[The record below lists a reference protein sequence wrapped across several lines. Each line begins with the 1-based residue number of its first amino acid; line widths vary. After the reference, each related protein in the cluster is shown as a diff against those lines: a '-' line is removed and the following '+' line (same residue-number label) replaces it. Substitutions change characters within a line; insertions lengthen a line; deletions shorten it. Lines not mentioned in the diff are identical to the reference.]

1 MTLVNDILSFKYS
14 NEAFETI
21 LKATLLLVLSVSG
34 NFLAETLGCQ
44 SQKLLGNMIV
54 KHVLILFM
62 IYFTIDF
69 TQRDQDTINPFINV
83 FKAICVWI
91 LFHLFTHMNIIP
103 TFIVGF
109 LLMILFFI
117 SNYRHYI
124 DNKKK
129 KSTTDLKNLESMD
142 NTLKLTQEL
151 IFVTMF
157 IIILVGCSIY
167 YFEKKRE
174 YKTDFKTWKFI
185 FGVKKCK
192 GYTPKS
198 AKIW

>member
-1 MTLVNDILSFKYS
+1 MTDITSFKLS

-21 LKATLLLVLSVSG
+21 LKATLLLVLSISG

-44 SQKLLGNMIV
+44 SQKVLGNMFV
-54 KHVLILFM
+54 KHILILFM

-151 IFVTMF
+151 IFAAMIV
-157 IIILVGCSIY
+157 IILVGCSIY

-192 GYTPKS
+192 NYTPQS

>member
-1 MTLVNDILSFKYS
+1 MSIVNDIIDFNFS
-14 NEAFETI
+14 NEAFETV

-44 SQKLLGNMIV
+44 SQKVLGNMIV

-151 IFVTMF
+151 IFAAMIV
-157 IIILVGCSIY
+157 IILVGCSIY

>member
-1 MTLVNDILSFKYS
+1 MSIVNDILSFKYS
-14 NEAFETI
+14 NDAFETI

>member
-103 TFIVGF
+103 TFIVGL

-174 YKTDFKTWKFI
+174 Y
-185 FGVKKCK
+185 
-192 GYTPKS
+192 
-198 AKIW
+198 

>member
-1 MTLVNDILSFKYS
+1 MSIINDILSFKYS
-14 NEAFETI
+14 NEAFETV

-44 SQKLLGNMIV
+44 SQKVLGNMIV

-103 TFIVGF
+103 TFIVGL

-192 GYTPKS
+192 DYTPKS

>member
-1 MTLVNDILSFKYS
+1 VNDILSFKYS
-14 NEAFETI
+14 NEAFETV

-44 SQKLLGNMIV
+44 SQKVLGNMFV
-54 KHVLILFM
+54 KHILILFM

-103 TFIVGF
+103 TFIVGI

-129 KSTTDLKNLESMD
+129 KSTTDLKNLESID
-142 NTLKLTQEL
+142 KTLQTTQEL
-151 IFVTMF
+151 IFITMF

-192 GYTPKS
+192 NYTPKS

>member
-1 MTLVNDILSFKYS
+1 MTIVNDILSFKYS
-14 NEAFETI
+14 NEAFETV

-44 SQKLLGNMIV
+44 SQKVLGNMVV

-69 TQRDQDTINPFINV
+69 TQRDQDIINPFINV

-151 IFVTMF
+151 IFAAMIV
-157 IIILVGCSIY
+157 IIVVGCSIY

>member
-1 MTLVNDILSFKYS
+1 MTIVNDILSFKYS
-14 NEAFETI
+14 NEAFETV

-151 IFVTMF
+151 IFAAMIV
-157 IIILVGCSIY
+157 IILVGCSIY

>member
-1 MTLVNDILSFKYS
+1 MTIVNDILSFKYS
-14 NEAFETI
+14 NEAFETV

-44 SQKLLGNMIV
+44 SQKVLGNMVV

-151 IFVTMF
+151 IFAAMIV
-157 IIILVGCSIY
+157 IIVVGCSIY

>member
-1 MTLVNDILSFKYS
+1 MSIVIDILSFKYS

-83 FKAICVWI
+83 LKAICVWI

-103 TFIVGF
+103 TFIVGL

-192 GYTPKS
+192 DYTPKY

>member
-1 MTLVNDILSFKYS
+1 MDIIRDITSFKLS

-44 SQKLLGNMIV
+44 SQKVLGNMVV
-54 KHVLILFM
+54 KHILILFM

-69 TQRDQDTINPFINV
+69 TQRDQDVINPFINV
-83 FKAICVWI
+83 FKAFCVWI
-91 LFHLFTHMNIIP
+91 LFHLFTHMNILP
-103 TFIVGF
+103 TFIVGL

-124 DNKKK
+124 EEKKK
-129 KSTTDLKNLESMD
+129 IVREEKQALEKLDKS
-142 NTLKLTQEL
+142 LKLSQEIL
-151 IFVTMF
+151 L
-157 IIILVGCSIY
+157 ILVLVVILIGCVV
-167 YFEKKRE
+167 YFLEKKRE
-174 YKTDFKTWKFI
+174 YGNAFRAWKFI

-192 GYTPKS
+192 GYTPKA
-198 AKIW
+198 AKLW

>member
-103 TFIVGF
+103 TFIVGL

-192 GYTPKS
+192 DYTPKS

>member
-1 MTLVNDILSFKYS
+1 MSIINDILSFKYS
-14 NEAFETI
+14 NEAFETV

-44 SQKLLGNMIV
+44 SQKVLGNMFV
-54 KHVLILFM
+54 KHILILFM

-103 TFIVGF
+103 TFIVGL

-192 GYTPKS
+192 NYTPQS

>member
-1 MTLVNDILSFKYS
+1 MDIITDITSFKLS

-44 SQKLLGNMIV
+44 SQKVLGNMFV
-54 KHVLILFM
+54 KHILILFM

-69 TQRDQDTINPFINV
+69 TQRDQDVINPFINV
-83 FKAICVWI
+83 FKAFCVWI
-91 LFHLFTHMNIIP
+91 LFHFFTHMNILP
-103 TFIVGF
+103 TFIVGL

-124 DNKKK
+124 AEKKK
-129 KSTTDLKNLESMD
+129 IVKEETQKLEKLD
-142 NTLKLTQEL
+142 NSLKLSQEVL
-151 IFVTMF
+151 LVVVLL
-157 IIILVGCSIY
+157 IIIIGCLIY
-167 YFEKKRE
+167 FFEKKRE
-174 YKTDFKTWKFI
+174 YGTAFRAWKFI

-192 GYTPKS
+192 GYTPKA

>member
-1 MTLVNDILSFKYS
+1 MSIVNDILSFKYS

-151 IFVTMF
+151 IFAAMIV
-157 IIILVGCSIY
+157 IILVGCSIY

>member
-1 MTLVNDILSFKYS
+1 MSIVNDILSFKYS
-14 NEAFETI
+14 NEAFETV

>member
-1 MTLVNDILSFKYS
+1 MTIVNDILSFKYS
-14 NEAFETI
+14 NEAFETV

-44 SQKLLGNMIV
+44 SQKVLGNMIV

-151 IFVTMF
+151 IFAAMIV
-157 IIILVGCSIY
+157 IILVGCSIY

>member
-103 TFIVGF
+103 TFIVGL

-192 GYTPKS
+192 DYTPKY

>member
-1 MTLVNDILSFKYS
+1 MLKNVLNYNIS
-14 NEAFETI
+14 NETYESI

-44 SQKLLGNMIV
+44 SQKVLENMFA
-54 KHVLILFM
+54 KHILIFFM

-69 TQRDQDTINPFINV
+69 TQRDQNIINPLVNV
-83 FKAICVWI
+83 LKALLVWI

-103 TFIVGF
+103 TFIVSAI
-109 LLMILFFI
+109 LMVLFFI

-124 DNKKK
+124 DKKIKQDK
-129 KSTTDLKNLESMD
+129 KNKNLENLDYS
-142 NTLKLTQEL
+142 LKLSQKIL
-151 IFVTMF
+151 FVIMIL
-157 IIILVGCSIY
+157 IIIIGCISY
-167 YFEKKRE
+167 YLEKRRE
-174 YKTDFKTWKFI
+174 FGRGFKILKFI

-198 AKIW
+198 AKIL

>member
-1 MTLVNDILSFKYS
+1 MSIVNDILSFKYS